1 VLRSWMVDHLPLL
14 PFEKVARILFP
25 VHMIHDHL
33 PQNAGAHSFTRNR
46 TRGSDFPLFFGL
58 NGKPHVSS

>member
-33 PQNAGAHSFTRNR
+33 PQNAGDYLPQMCVDRDR
-46 TRGSDFPLFFGL
+46 I
-58 NGKPHVSS
+58 V